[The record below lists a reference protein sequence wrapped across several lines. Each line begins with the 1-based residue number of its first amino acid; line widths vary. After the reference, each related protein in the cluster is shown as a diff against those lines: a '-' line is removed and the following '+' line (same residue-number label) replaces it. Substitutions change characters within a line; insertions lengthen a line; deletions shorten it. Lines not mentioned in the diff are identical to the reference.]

1 MNNTS
6 LLSSPPVF
14 GFFELDPEG
23 TVLYSRPVG
32 GAEITNGNQT
42 IIGQD
47 FFREVFLCQNVE
59 SFRRKFLDF
68 VVGNQM
74 TERFLFKC
82 IAGETVLLKIM
93 FVKVLENNG
102 AKNKKV
108 IYVDIRQ
115 G

>member
-1 MNNTS
+1 MNSTS
-6 LLSSPPVF
+6 LLFPTPVF
-14 GFFELDPEG
+14 GFFELDSEG

-32 GAEITNGNQT
+32 DAEKTNGNQT

-47 FFREVFLCQNVE
+47 FFREVFSCQNIE
-59 SFRRKFLDF
+59 TFRRKFLDF
-68 VVGNQM
+68 VIGNQM

-82 IAGETVLLKIM
+82 LAAETILLKIM